1 MQELIEDRV
10 EEEISEKEMEMQID
24 IEEKGVE
31 LAQEAEERTKKVQEL
46 CDKQQVC
53 STRVHSFVVS

>member
-10 EEEISEKEMEMQID
+10 EEEINEKEMEMQID
-24 IEEKGVE
+24 IETKGVE
-31 LAQEAEERTKKVQEL
+31 LAQEAEERTKQVQAL

-53 STRVHSFVVS
+53 TRVHSFVVS